1 MSADAHNC
9 DTKRQLAVLGQSVRE
24 LREQRNLS
32 AGLLAIRTGS
42 TLQHIHEL
50 EAGEFDPDYE
60 ELIVLAEKGLGI
72 RLSALVTY
80 ATRCESR
87 SRSP

>member
-1 MSADAHNC
+1 MSADAPDC
-9 DTKRQLAVLGQSVRE
+9 GSKPQLVILGRAVRE
-24 LREQRNLS
+24 LREQHGVS
-32 AGLLAIRTGS
+32 TGLLAARTGS
-42 TLQHIHEL
+42 TLQRIHEL

-72 RLSALVTY
+72 RLSALVAH

-87 SRSP
+87 PRNP